1 MVEKSRVEILREQKK
16 KIAEQIKAALVAES
30 AKKRKLENHDKI
42 LLGVMFQ
49 GLIAEGAISTQ
60 MFEGAMDKY
69 LTRDSD
75 RERCDTYFEQYR
87 FQAIEIE
94 STDAGLMGDDQ
105 TLSVETDFETT
116 TPDEQANSYLQVET
130 VMGNTISNEG
140 LTDID
145 IEPI

>member
-1 MVEKSRVEILREQKK
+1 MAEKSRVDVLREQKK
-16 KIAEQIKAALVAES
+16 KIAEQIKQALAAES
-30 AKKRKLENHDKI
+30 TKKRKLETRDKI

-60 MFEGAMDKY
+60 MFEGAMEKY
-69 LTRDSD
+69 LKTEKE
-75 RERCDTYFEQYR
+75 RECCDAYFERHR
-87 FQAIEIE
+87 FQVSEIG

-116 TPDEQANSYLQVET
+116 MPDEQANSHLEEGTAIKET
-130 VMGNTISNEG
+130 VLDEG

-145 IEPI
+145 IKPI

>member
-75 RERCDTYFEQYR
+75 RERCDAYFEQHR

-94 STDAGLMGDDQ
+94 STNAGLMGDDQ

-116 TPDEQANSYLQVET
+116 TPDEQANSYFQVET

-145 IEPI
+145 VEPI